1 MKAKTIVGMMACAA
15 FASAFADTINN
26 NVATTND
33 QWFVGNVQSSAL
45 HADGAAWDNTAAK
58 ATVSGTKIEIDND
71 LSTALTL
78 APTTTNSKTA
88 ADLASDGLVILSA
101 TAYLTPSALA
111 DLPTLEAL
119 GDAQVGFAVAVDNN
133 VTNYYA
139 YTRNEDDNGTVTNG
153 TWTALTGV
161 NPPVTETDTAFKI
174 ALDYQDS
181 IAKFYVGD
189 TLLFTTN
196 FTPVAAKLS
205 NVAAFGSGTITS
217 ISGAYENAVAV
228 GKDGK
233 VYGTIA
239 QAYNAPGEDPVVAWD
254 PSTGEA
260 AKGAAVYA
268 ANGLE
273 KAVCMALNIAPDAKI
288 ALEPAAQNVENKVVL
303 KTAVAPVDGVTALFT
318 VSTLSGT
325 SAGEGSYTASNIQI
339 PLGTGTYQII
349 PTVSGTNP

>member
-45 HADGAAWDNTAAK
+45 HADGAAWDNTAAQ

-78 APTTTNSKTA
+78 TPTVTESKTA
-88 ADLASDGLVILSA
+88 ADRESDGLVILSA
-101 TAYLTPSALA
+101 SAYLTPSALA

-139 YTRNEDDNGTVTNG
+139 YTRNEDDNGAVTNG

-239 QAYNAPGEDPVVAWD
+239 QAYNAPGGGTVVAWD
-254 PSTGEA
+254 PSTGA
-260 AKGAAVYA
+260 AATGDAANA
-268 ANGLE
+268 ANGLD
-273 KAVCMALNIAPDAKI
+273 KAVCMALNIDTADANAKI
-288 ALEPAAQNVENKVVL
+288 ALQPAATQVANKITL
-303 KTAVAPVDGVTALFT
+303 ATAVAPVDDVTVRFS
-318 VSTLSGT
+318 VM
-325 SAGEGSYTASNIQI
+325 
-339 PLGTGTYQII
+339 
-349 PTVSGTNP
+349 TVSGTNAGAESYPADGIQLPQGTGTYRVVPVVNP